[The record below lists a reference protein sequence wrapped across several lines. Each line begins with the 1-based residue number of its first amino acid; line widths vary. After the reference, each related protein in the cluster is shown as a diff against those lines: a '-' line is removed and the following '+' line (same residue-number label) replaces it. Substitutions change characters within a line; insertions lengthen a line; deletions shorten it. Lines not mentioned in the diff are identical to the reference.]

1 MQKYFF
7 LQHFYFN
14 FKRKID
20 DDIIL
25 FYIIDD
31 VLYCSILGLFFLH
44 FDKKGKAK
52 INHCFSSMYL

>member
-1 MQKYFF
+1 MCIKKIISNTEMQKYFF

-25 FYIIDD
+25 FYIRT
-31 VLYCSILGLFFLH
+31 FFFTL
-44 FDKKGKAK
+44 
-52 INHCFSSMYL
+52 